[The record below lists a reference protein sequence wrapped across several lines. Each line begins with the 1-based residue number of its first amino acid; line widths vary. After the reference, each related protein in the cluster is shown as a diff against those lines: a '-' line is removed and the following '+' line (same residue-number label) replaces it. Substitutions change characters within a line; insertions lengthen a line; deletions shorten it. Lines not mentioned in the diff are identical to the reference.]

1 MILLWKDNFFNN
13 SSIYKIIKKQRKEG
27 YLTTSADT
35 ITDLFMMRIQND
47 YILNN
52 IYSTS
57 GSIVLTNYTEPFLLD
72 AIDLFSP
79 VSEESLVYT
88 EGTAS
93 AVGYF
98 TADLSREAKNILS
111 KIMVLSWAQRQVSN
125 LLAMSRYVVDRDFRV
140 SAPML
145 PSLQNYCILKT
156 EEIDK
161 LLSDYAFR
169 NLNWDNWQNQLFD
182 QG

>member
-1 MILLWKDNFFNN
+1 M
-13 SSIYKIIKKQRKEG
+13 
-27 YLTTSADT
+27 TTSADT

-47 YILNN
+47 YVLNN
-52 IYSTS
+52 IYASS

-72 AIDLFSP
+72 AIDLFNP
-79 VSEESLVYT
+79 VSEEDLTYT
-88 EGTAS
+88 EGS
-93 AVGYF
+93 SSSVGYF

-111 KIMVLSWAQRQVSN
+111 KCMTLAWVQRQVAN

-161 LLSDYAFR
+161 LLGDYSFR

>member
-1 MILLWKDNFFNN
+1 M
-13 SSIYKIIKKQRKEG
+13 
-27 YLTTSADT
+27 TTSADT

-47 YILNN
+47 YVLNN
-52 IYSTS
+52 IYATS

-72 AIDLFSP
+72 AIDMFNP

-88 EGTAS
+88 EGSAS

-98 TADLSREAKNILS
+98 TADLSREARNILS
-111 KIMVLSWAQRQVSN
+111 KCMTLAWVQKQVAN
-125 LLAMSRYVVDRDFRV
+125 QIALGRFVVDRDFRM
-140 SAPML
+140 SAPNL

-169 NLNWDNWQNQLFD
+169 NLNWENWQNQLFD

>member
-1 MILLWKDNFFNN
+1 M
-13 SSIYKIIKKQRKEG
+13 
-27 YLTTSADT
+27 TTSADT

-47 YILNN
+47 YTLNN

-57 GSIVLTNYTEPFLLD
+57 GSIVLTNFTEPFLLD
-72 AIDLFSP
+72 AIDLFNP
-79 VSEESLVYT
+79 VSEESLTYT

-111 KIMVLSWAQRQVSN
+111 KIMVLSWVQRQVAN

-145 PSLQNYCILKT
+145 PSLQNYSILKT

-161 LLSDYAFR
+161 LLNDYAYR
-169 NLNWDNWQNQLFD
+169 NLDWDNWYNQLFD
-182 QG
+182 V